1 MHPELFKLRVK
12 DESRGGY
19 KEEGTQK
26 CFFTKI
32 KNPELKTLE

>member
-19 KEEGTQK
+19 KEEATQK
-26 CFFTKI
+26 MFFQE
-32 KNPELKTLE
+32 N